1 MLIEAGD
8 NPAVAE
14 ADIDEDAVSV
24 MTVHK
29 SKGLEFPVVFMVSLV
44 NLKFPTKNFSDPIE
58 LPQELIKDIV
68 PSGDFHIQ
76 EERRLFYVG
85 MTRAKEELCFTS
97 SRDYGGAKARK
108 VSPFVVETLNLNEN
122 DLSLYKASAL
132 EEIRRFAPSIESNS
146 SGLAPMKESEML
158 KLNCYQ
164 IDDYNTCPLKFKYL
178 HILRI
183 PLYSHHAVIYGS
195 ALHTVVAEYFKRK
208 N

>member
-132 EEIRRFAPSIESNS
+132 EEIRRFAPI
-146 SGLAPMKESEML
+146 
-158 KLNCYQ
+158 
-164 IDDYNTCPLKFKYL
+164 
-178 HILRI
+178 H
-183 PLYSHHAVIYGS
+183 
-195 ALHTVVAEYFKRK
+195 
-208 N
+208 

>member
-29 SKGLEFPVVFMVSLV
+29 SKGLEFPVVFMVSPC
-44 NLKFPTKNFSDPIE
+44 KFKIPNKEFQRPHRASAGIDKGYSAVRRFSYTRGKKA
-58 LPQELIKDIV
+58 L
-68 PSGDFHIQ
+68 
-76 EERRLFYVG
+76 YVG